1 MTSRPAQ
8 STSPHAASQ
17 GERQGVRPPSTP
29 PLSHIPHSRLLRHR
43 RIIAASLAVITVFCM
58 ANGQAFAQAPM
69 PTPPS
74 DFSSITKPEVAAAII
89 ISPEQQALITQI
101 INERDTSV
109 AAADEAARPA
119 IIAAANEK
127 LQAVLTADQQS
138 LFVSLFT
145 DKKLRFNF
153 RSQKWADVLDWI
165 AKEADLSLVMEVPP
179 PGMFNYS
186 DSKDYTTV
194 ESIDLLNG
202 WLLTKGFTLVRRER
216 MLMCMDLKGGLPEGA
231 VPRITPEE
239 LATRGRYEFV
249 SVLFPLEGRP
259 PEAVLMEVKPLLG
272 SYGKAEALAQTQQ
285 LLVYDTAANLRVIEQ
300 IVKKVPLPVKPPG
313 PAPEPPKPVLVVYP
327 VQHANPTQAGEVL
340 KQIVTGTLVID
351 EKARQISVNAIP
363 AEQEKAKI
371 ILGQLESNQGPDMQP
386 RLQLYPVQVSDAD
399 QMLATLKLIAPD
411 GQYRIDPLSSK
422 LIAWASESDQ
432 KRISESLQM
441 IQAEQ
446 PEGGARQLQVYALKN
461 ADPTAISTMLVYIVP
476 TARVTVNTATRSLV
490 AFGTLPEH
498 EAIRALIEQLEK
510 QTETAAGEKTLKT
523 YPVNSTVSTTLV
535 TLMTTAVPK
544 AQVLSDTAN
553 QRLLV
558 MATADEHAQV
568 DLLVKSLFTAESSGK
583 QLKIHEA
590 DRIDSVSV
598 TSLLTTLTPEATV
611 TFDVGNK
618 RLLVV
623 ATEEDQADVATVLEQ
638 VRTSEAESVRSLKS
652 YPLQPKTVS
661 TTIISL
667 LLPLVPKASAIP
679 DEANRRLL
687 ITATEKEHELIAKV
701 IEQVQKDAI
710 GNQPELKFYP
720 LTKVVGPASL
730 AVLQSVAPLARITFL
745 PDGNR
750 YSVLATRDDH
760 LAIASTIE
768 QLEMNAAD
776 TQRELKFY
784 EVAAIGATDASGL
797 LSTTFTDVTFVA
809 TAEGNKLMAWVSP
822 AQHKRILATLEQL
835 MTEKPFQSTRTMEL
849 YSIAELG
856 PSASTVLAQAVP
868 KASISA
874 GARGDQLAIVATVED
889 HVKLKIVL
897 EQLQGSK
904 SIPPSKTLTVHSI
917 KGLTPSSVLQVLQPL
932 VDADVQLTV
941 DAAGQQLFVRAFP
954 DKQDQIK
961 TVVEQVT
968 FSLAGQTQRSTKTYL
983 IGAPNAD
990 KAQEVLVAL
999 YPDAKIVIDADRK
1012 MIVATATEEQH
1023 ATIDQIAQQLSTA
1036 LDGDVPVPTVYSLK
1050 NASATEVQ
1058 TLLTSLYSR
1067 FDGVRLSVNEKTG
1080 RLIVVARKE
1089 QHAEIR
1095 PLIEQLDGPA
1105 ETEVKQELAVFR
1117 LNQLDGIAVQTALQ
1131 PLLPKNA
1138 QVTADLIGRQLF
1150 VSAAADDMP
1159 AVRELVQQMMSS
1171 QGSTEGLETRSYRL
1185 RPFEADEAQ
1194 EVLTKLFPDASMVTD
1209 VSQEMLV
1216 ATATPKQHET
1226 IQQVVEQMTSVLP
1239 MDNAPSA
1246 KAYPLRTADG
1256 DNTVEVFDAMFR
1268 RSDNVRV
1275 SFDSKTRSLIAVA
1288 RPDQHAVIKALISE
1302 LEQFEESDPREMDVI
1317 QLRMLS
1323 ASSAQNA
1330 IEGLYGDSFTKDD
1343 DYPVIQADEDSQ
1355 QLLVRGSKKQ
1365 LQDIRTLLIKMG
1377 ETGLSPTGDVAA
1389 QTNRNLRI
1397 IPIQG
1402 DIEPTLQ
1409 RIQDLWPRVRK
1420 NPIRVLRPGVETPA
1434 SEPQP
1439 KADGQFS
1446 VPPEGGATSP
1456 TSSEPSESQA
1466 AEKAS
1471 AETTTE
1477 ATNAAANIPAPDE
1490 PSPVVIIPGTD
1501 RITIASDDIEAL
1513 DQLES
1518 ILRATSSSRT
1528 GGAVGSRNRDFSV
1541 YQLRN
1546 AGAEEVAET
1555 LESIYDSR
1563 AGMLA
1568 FGSVVI
1574 VPETRM
1580 NALIV
1585 YGGRTDRDR
1594 IEQLLEILD
1603 TEKLP
1608 DSGRI
1613 FRTEVITIKHADAE
1627 KVEDV
1632 VRGVYRTELTAGGTR
1647 RAIEIP
1653 TGIDSS
1659 VANVLRQINAASSAP
1674 LLTIEVQEE
1683 TNSLVVKAPQNLID
1697 EISELVTQLDET
1709 SATNRARGVTL
1720 IPLKKTNSRRVMQ
1733 VLNDVLDQ

>member
-29 PLSHIPHSRLLRHR
+29 PLSHISHSRLLRHR

-109 AAADEAARPA
+109 AAADEAARPV

-216 MLMCMDLKGGLPEGA
+216 MLMCMDLKTGLPEGA
-231 VPRITPEE
+231 IPKVSPEE

-259 PEAVLMEVKPLLG
+259 AEIVLLEVKPLLG

-285 LLVYDTAANLRVIEQ
+285 LLVIDTASNLRVIQ
-300 IVKKVPLPVKPPG
+300 QVITKVPMLSKAEG
-313 PAPEPPKPVLVVYP
+313 TPVLTVYP
-327 VQHANPTQAGEVL
+327 IEHANPQQAGEVL
-340 KQIVTGTLVID
+340 KTIIAGTIVID
-351 EKARQISVNAIP
+351 IKARQISVNAVP
-363 AEQEKAKI
+363 TEQEKAKI

-422 LIAWASESDQ
+422 LIAWASEADQ

-446 PEGGARQLQVYALKN
+446 PQGGARQLQVYALNN
-461 ADPTAISTMLVYIVP
+461 ADPTAISAMLLYIVP

-490 AFGTLPEH
+490 AFGTLSEH

-510 QTETAAGEKTLKT
+510 QTETADGEKT
-523 YPVNSTVSTTLV
+523 
-535 TLMTTAVPK
+535 
-544 AQVLSDTAN
+544 
-553 QRLLV
+553 
-558 MATADEHAQV
+558 
-568 DLLVKSLFTAESSGK
+568 
-583 QLKIHEA
+583 
-590 DRIDSVSV
+590 
-598 TSLLTTLTPEATV
+598 
-611 TFDVGNK
+611 
-618 RLLVV
+618 
-623 ATEEDQADVATVLEQ
+623 
-638 VRTSEAESVRSLKS
+638 LKS

-667 LLPLVPKASAIP
+667 LLPLVPKASTIP
-679 DEANRRLL
+679 DEVNRRLL

-710 GNQPELKFYP
+710 GNLPELKFYP

-784 EVAAIGATDASGL
+784 EVAAIGAPDARVL
-797 LSTTFTDVTFVA
+797 LSTTFADVTFVA

-822 AQHKRILATLEQL
+822 AQDKRILATLEQL

-849 YSIAELG
+849 YSITELG
-856 PSASTVLAQAVP
+856 PSASTVLAQSVP

-889 HVKLKIVL
+889 HVKLKTVL
-897 EQLQGSK
+897 EQLQASK

-968 FSLAGQTQRSTKTYL
+968 FALAGQTQRSTKTYL

-990 KAQEVLVAL
+990 EAQEVLVAL

-1012 MIVATATEEQH
+1012 MIVATATDEQH

-1050 NASATEVQ
+1050 NASATEAQ

-1138 QVTADLIGRQLF
+1138 QVTADRIGRQLF

>member
-1 MTSRPAQ
+1 MTTRPAPL
-8 STSPHAASQ
+8 TSQNAILP
-17 GERQGVRPPSTP
+17 GERQGVSPPCNALVARILFSNFFRRR
-29 PLSHIPHSRLLRHR
+29 HVVKELL
-43 RIIAASLAVITVFCM
+43 IVLALTCSVTNYV
-58 ANGQAFAQAPM
+58 FAQAP
-69 PTPPS
+69 PATPPTAAV
-74 DFSSITKPEVAAAII
+74 DFSSITKPEVAAAIRI
-89 ISPEQQALITQI
+89 LPEQQTLITQI
-101 INERDTSV
+101 ISERDTAV
-109 AAADEAARPA
+109 AAAEEAARPA

-127 LQAVLTADQQS
+127 LQAVLNADQQS

-145 DKKLRFNF
+145 GKKLRFNF

-179 PGMFNYS
+179 PGVFNYS
-186 DSKDYTTV
+186 DSKDYSTV

-216 MLMCMDLKGGLPEGA
+216 MLMCMDLKTGLPEGA
-231 VPRITPEE
+231 IPKVSPEE
-239 LATRGRYEFV
+239 LETRGRYEFV

-259 PEAVLMEVKPLLG
+259 AEIVLLEVKPLLG

-285 LLVYDTAANLRVIEQ
+285 LLVIDTASNLRVIQ
-300 IVKKVPLPVKPPG
+300 QVITKVPMPSKAEG
-313 PAPEPPKPVLVVYP
+313 IPVLTVYP
-327 VQHANPTQAGEVL
+327 VEHANPQQAGEVL
-340 KQIVTGTLVID
+340 KTIIAGTIVID
-351 EKARQISVNAIP
+351 IKARQISVNAVP
-363 AEQEKAKI
+363 SEQEKAKI

-422 LIAWASESDQ
+422 LIAWASEADQ

-446 PEGGARQLQVYALKN
+446 PEGGSRQLQVYALKN

-476 TARVTVNTATRSLV
+476 SARVTVNTATRSLV
-490 AFGTLPEH
+490 AFGTLSEH

-523 YPVNSTVSTTLV
+523 YPVSSTVSTTLV

-568 DLLVKSLFTAESSGK
+568 DLLLKSLSTAETNGK

-598 TSLLTTLTPEATV
+598 TSLLTTLTPQATV
-611 TFDVGNK
+611 TFDIANK

-623 ATEEDQADVATVLEQ
+623 ATEADQLKVAEVLEQ
-638 VRTSEAESVRSLKS
+638 VRTSEADAVRS
-652 YPLQPKTVS
+652 
-661 TTIISL
+661 
-667 LLPLVPKASAIP
+667 
-679 DEANRRLL
+679 
-687 ITATEKEHELIAKV
+687 
-701 IEQVQKDAI
+701 
-710 GNQPELKFYP
+710 
-720 LTKVVGPASL
+720 
-730 AVLQSVAPLARITFL
+730 
-745 PDGNR
+745 
-750 YSVLATRDDH
+750 
-760 LAIASTIE
+760 
-768 QLEMNAAD
+768 
-776 TQRELKFY
+776 LKFY
-784 EVAAIGATDASGL
+784 EVATIGAADARVL
-797 LSTTFTDVTFVA
+797 LSATFADVTFAA

-822 AQHKRILATLEQL
+822 AQDERIRAALEQL

-856 PSASTVLAQAVP
+856 PSTSTVLAQAVP
-868 KASISA
+868 KAAISA
-874 GARGDQLAIVATVED
+874 GARGDQLAIVATAED
-889 HVKLKIVL
+889 HVKLKAVL
-897 EQLQGSK
+897 EQLQASK
-904 SIPPSKTLTVHSI
+904 SIPASKTLAVHSI

-941 DAAGQQLFVRAFP
+941 DSAGQQLFVRALA

-968 FSLAGQTQRSTKTYL
+968 ASLANRVQRSTKTYL

-990 KAQEVLVAL
+990 EAQEVLVAL

-1012 MIVATATEEQH
+1012 MIVATATDEQH
-1023 ATIDQIAQQLSTA
+1023 VTIDQIAQQFKGTT
-1036 LDGDVPVPTVYSLK
+1036 LDGDVPVPAVYSLK

-1058 TLLTSLYSR
+1058 TLLTSMYSR

-1080 RLIVVARKE
+1080 RLIVVARKD
-1089 QHAEIR
+1089 QHEAIR
-1095 PLIEQLDGPA
+1095 PLIEQIDGPA

-1138 QVTADLIGRQLF
+1138 LVTADRIGRQLF
-1150 VSAAADDMP
+1150 VSASADDMP
-1159 AVRELVQQMMSS
+1159 AVRELVQQMMTS

-1194 EVLTKLFPDASMVTD
+1194 EVLTKLFPDATMVTD

-1216 ATATPKQHET
+1216 ATATAKQHET
-1226 IQQVVEQMTSVLP
+1226 IKQVVDQMTSVLP
-1239 MDNAPSA
+1239 MNNAPSA

-1256 DNTVEVFDAMFR
+1256 DNAVEVFDAMFR

-1288 RPDQHAVIKALISE
+1288 RPDQHVVINALIDE
-1302 LEQFEESDPREMDVI
+1302 LEQLEESDPREMDVI

-1330 IEGLYGDSFTKDD
+1330 IEGLYGDTFTKDD
-1343 DYPVIQADEDSQ
+1343 NYPVIQADEDSQ

-1377 ETGLSPTGDVAA
+1377 ETGLSPTGDVADQA
-1389 QTNRNLRI
+1389 NRNLRV

-1402 DIEPTLQ
+1402 DVEPTLQ
-1409 RIQDLWPRVRK
+1409 KIQDLWPRVRR
-1420 NPIRVLRPGVETPA
+1420 NPLRVLRPGSGKETPVA
-1434 SEPQP
+1434 EPQP

-1446 VPPEGGATSP
+1446 VPPEET
-1456 TSSEPSESQA
+1456 SEPAPKEPVESQA
-1466 AEKAS
+1466 AEKTTSETKTEVS
-1471 AETTTE
+1471 AE
-1477 ATNAAANIPAPDE
+1477 ATNAAANMSAQDE
-1490 PSPVVIIPGTD
+1490 SSPVVIIPGTD

-1518 ILRATSSSRT
+1518 ILRATSSSRM
-1528 GGAVGSRNRDFSV
+1528 GGSVASRNRDFSV

-1546 AGAEEVAET
+1546 AGADEVADT
-1555 LESIYDSR
+1555 LDSIYESR

-1627 KVEDV
+1627 KVENV
-1632 VRGVYRTELTAGGTR
+1632 VRGVYRTELAAGGTR

-1683 TNSLVVKAPQNLID
+1683 TNSLVVKAPQNLIV